1 MESPIVVLLSL
12 FDDPRME
19 GDRLFEEEEL
29 DRVWSGARSKVDPS
43 RSRGCTRRVAWREF
57 VAAEEVV
64 IVDDTRLKGE
74 GGGGEG
80 RGGGGGGG

>member
-64 IVDDTRLKGE
+64 IVDDTHG
-74 GGGGEG
+74 
-80 RGGGGGGG
+80 